1 MLTSF
6 LIFQTKKL
14 LSLQESLTLVNIM
27 IYYIFR
33 FEDSL
38 LNSLEENGVFIS
50 HTVTNYEFLY
60 EPFYLSL
67 NSGKK
72 GI

>member
-1 MLTSF
+1 LSPQEF
-6 LIFQTKKL
+6 LP
-14 LSLQESLTLVNIM
+14 LQIMIANIM